1 MCYYQLKNYTLSI
14 QYANQVLITDPNN
27 FKSHY
32 RIALSFKE
40 LKDYERS
47 LAEIKVAFQLN

>member
-14 QYANQVLITDPNN
+14 QFANQVLVTDPNN

-47 LAEIKVAFQLN
+47 LAEIKVAF